1 MLLTLLLAAAGP
13 SAVQES
19 PPLLPPR
26 ERPLTAAEASGFRRS
41 SRLDEVLAF
50 VEELGALPH
59 GDRLSARTIGR
70 SSEGRPI
77 VAVTASLPGGPPG
90 RANVVVNANIH
101 GGEIEGKVACQL
113 LLRSIAL
120 GGHLDVLERLDVTF
134 VPVYNVD
141 GNDAISRRERVT
153 QNGPDGGVGRRSN
166 GMGLDLNRDFVKCEA
181 PETRALL
188 GLVNRL
194 DPIAFLDLHT
204 TNGSAHGYDL
214 TYAPSLS
221 PNAKPDVLAATK
233 ALLGRVRGTLE
244 ERDGVFTF
252 DYGNFRYAPR
262 ERGSRGRRGDPIA
275 WETYDA
281 RSRFGTNLM
290 GVRGIVSIL
299 SEAYSYLPYERR
311 IEVTHAFT
319 LECLRELAR
328 ERDALV
334 ELVRTGAAEAAFG
347 VDLQLGPVER
357 LPVRVGEIESVLVDL
372 DPVEEGVQEGRRRL
386 ASPRAEARLVEMDVA
401 RGFRALGVE
410 PIGEAWVLRSP
421 TDEQLELL
429 ELHLGAAPRRLRE
442 AARVPVAAF
451 LVDEVTRAE
460 RPFQGHRVVSVTG
473 AFQRIELDLPAGAA
487 IVPSSILAAQLLHPL
502 SDDSFT
508 TWNLFDEE
516 LGVEAEGRPGYR
528 PIHPCLRVDELPE
541 AWGAR

>member
-13 SAVQES
+13 SPAQNGPS
-19 PPLLPPR
+19 LLPPR

-50 VEELGALPH
+50 VEGLAALPH
-59 GDRLSARTIGR
+59 GDRLSTRIIGR
-70 SSEGRPI
+70 SAEGRPV
-77 VAVTASLPGGPPG
+77 VAVTASLPGGPEG
-90 RANVVVNANIH
+90 RASVVVNANIH

-113 LLRSIAL
+113 LLRGIAM
-120 GGHLDVLERLDVTF
+120 GRHLDVLERLDLTF

-153 QNGPDGGVGRRSN
+153 QNGPDGGVGRRPN

-181 PETRALL
+181 SETRALM
-188 GLVNRL
+188 GLVNELR
-194 DPIAFLDLHT
+194 PIAFMDLHT

-221 PNAKPDVLAATK
+221 PNARPDVLEATK
-233 ALLGRVRGTLE
+233 ALLGRVRRTLE

-252 DYGNFRYAPR
+252 DYGNFRYPR
-262 ERGSRGRRGDPIA
+262 REPGSRGRRGDPIA

-281 RSRFGTNLM
+281 RPRFGTNMM

-311 IEVTHAFT
+311 IEVTYAFT

-328 ERDALV
+328 KRDELVDMIGTRAPERPFGVEV
-334 ELVRTGAAEAAFG
+334 EL
-347 VDLQLGPVER
+347 GPIER
-357 LPVRVGEIESVLVDL
+357 LPVRVGEIGSVLVDL
-372 DPVEEGVQEGRRRL
+372 DPGEEGMQEGRRRL
-386 ASPRAEARLVEMDVA
+386 ASPRAEARLVPMDVS
-401 RGFRALGVE
+401 RGFRALASE
-410 PIGEAWVLRSP
+410 SLGEAWVLRNP
-421 TDEQLELL
+421 TDEQLELI
-429 ELHLGAAPRRLRE
+429 ELHLGAPPRRL
-442 AARVPVAAF
+442 AAAVRASVAAF
-451 LVDEVTRAE
+451 TLTEVSREE

-473 AFQRIELDLPAGAA
+473 FFERVEVDLPAGAA
-487 IVPSSILAAQLLHPL
+487 VITSSILAAQLLHPL

-508 TWNLFDEE
+508 TWNLFDRE
-516 LGVEAEGRPGYR
+516 LGVGRPVPR
-528 PIHPCLRVDELPE
+528 PVHPCLRVDELPGSWE
-541 AWGAR
+541 YR

>member
-1 MLLTLLLAAAGP
+1 MLLALLLATGP
-13 SAVQES
+13 LPAQDS
-19 PPLLPPR
+19 PSLLPPR

-50 VEELGALPH
+50 VQELEALPH
-59 GDRLSARTIGR
+59 GDRLSTRTIGR
-70 SSEGRPI
+70 SFEGRPI
-77 VAVTASLPGGPPG
+77 VAVTASLPGDPSG
-90 RANVVVNANIH
+90 RASVVVNANIH
-101 GGEIEGKVACQL
+101 GGEVEGKVACQL
-113 LLRSIAL
+113 LLRGIAM
-120 GGHLDVLERLDVTF
+120 GRHVDVLERLNVTF

-153 QNGPDGGVGRRSN
+153 QNGPDGGVGRRPN

-188 GLVNRL
+188 GLVNELR
-194 DPIAFLDLHT
+194 PIAFMDLHT

-221 PNAKPDVLAATK
+221 PNARPDVLGATN
-233 ALLGRVRGTLE
+233 ALLRRVRRTLE

-262 ERGSRGRRGDPIA
+262 ESGSRGRRGDPIA

-281 RSRFGTNLM
+281 RPRFGTNLM

-311 IEVTHAFT
+311 VEVTHAFT

-334 ELVRTGAAEAAFG
+334 ELIATGAPEAAFG
-347 VDLQLGPVER
+347 VEVELGPIER
-357 LPVRVGEIESVLVDL
+357 LPVRVGEIGSVLVDL
-372 DPVEEGVQEGRRRL
+372 DPVEEGMQEGRRRL

-401 RGFRALGVE
+401 RGFRALGAE
-410 PIGEAWVLRSP
+410 SIGEAWILRSP

-429 ELHLGAAPRRLRE
+429 ELHLGAAPRRLTE
-442 AARVPVAAF
+442 AVRAPVAAF
-451 LVDEVTRAE
+451 LVEEVTRAE
-460 RPFQGHRVVSVTG
+460 RPFQGHRAVSVAG
-473 AFQRIELDLPAGAA
+473 AFERLELELPVGAA
-487 IVPSSILAAQLLHPL
+487 VVPSSVLAAQLLHPL

-516 LGVEAEGRPGYR
+516 LGVESEPRPGFR
-528 PIHPCLRVDELPE
+528 PVHPCLRVDELPE
-541 AWGAR
+541 AWRTR